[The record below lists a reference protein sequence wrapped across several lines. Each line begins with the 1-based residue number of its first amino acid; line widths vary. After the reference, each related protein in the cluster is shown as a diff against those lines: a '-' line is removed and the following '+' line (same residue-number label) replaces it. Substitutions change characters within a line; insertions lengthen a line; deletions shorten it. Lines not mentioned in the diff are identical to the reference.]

1 MRLFI
6 GREREREEFRPFL
19 KKKTASLIVCQGR
32 RRIGKSTFIR
42 EAASEA
48 DRFLSFEGLA
58 PREHIGRREQLEAFT
73 ESLAAQTKAPK
84 ITLDSWPQAFKLL
97 ASLLPSSGST
107 VLLLDE
113 ISWMAIGAPDFAGH
127 LKTAWDNLKPTA
139 PLYWL

>member
-1 MRLFI
+1 LSAKV
-6 GREREREEFRPFL
+6 G
-19 KKKTASLIVCQGR
+19 
-32 RRIGKSTFIR
+32 
-42 EAASEA
+42 AASA
-48 DRFLSFEGLA
+48 KARSSARQPAKRIASSPEGLA